1 MFSSLLKNF
10 GIIPK
15 YSTRIIMAVLPSEAI
30 NIICKNIQ
38 KNCYEIV
45 PIENAISR
53 VCSQNIYANQS
64 LPKFN
69 NSAMDG
75 YAIIYENKDEA
86 LTVIDTI
93 FAGDD
98 NDLKLNTNSCV
109 KIMTGARVPSN
120 ATAVIP
126 KEDVEFIN
134 ETTIKVPSTIK
145 ENQHIRFI
153 GEDIKEEDLLIKE
166 NSEINFSHVTL
177 LASQG
182 ISHLKV
188 HKKPKVVV
196 FASGEELKL
205 HYEKAE
211 DYQIYNSNTPTFI
224 ARCKELGCDVNFIG
238 QAHDSIES
246 IKESIQNSLDADLI
260 ITSGGVSVGD
270 ADFTKAAFNELAFE
284 TLFDGIVIK
293 PGKPT
298 VFGKIDNTFI
308 LNLPGNPLASALIFE
323 MFGTIIVQ
331 NLLGDSA
338 IYHNVITTKIAEDFS
353 NKKGRVTIVPGFFNG
368 ENFMPSAKR
377 SPGMVSTLS
386 HCNSMI
392 VLDENVQTL
401 TINSE
406 VKVLPISWKFFEKE
420 NKDYLTYE

>member
-1 MFSSLLKNF
+1 
-10 GIIPK
+10 
-15 YSTRIIMAVLPSEAI
+15 MAVLPNEAI
-30 NIICKNIQ
+30 DIICNNIQ
-38 KNCYEIV
+38 KKCYEIV
-45 PIENAISR
+45 PIENAIFR
-53 VCSQNIYANQS
+53 VCSEDIYANQS

-75 YAIIYENKDEA
+75 YAIIHEDKENEIN
-86 LTVIDTI
+86 VIDTI
-93 FAGDD
+93 FAGDN
-98 NDLKLNTNSCV
+98 NDVLLTNNTCV
-109 KIMTGARVPSN
+109 KIMTGARIPDN

-126 KEDVEFIN
+126 KEDVELIN
-134 ETTIKVPSTIK
+134 ETTIKVPSKIRL
-145 ENQHIRFI
+145 NQHIRFI
-153 GEDIKEEDLLIKE
+153 GEDITKDELLITK
-166 NSEINFSHVTL
+166 NCEINFSQVTL

-182 ISHLKV
+182 ISHIKV

-270 ADFTKAAFNELAFE
+270 ADFTKAAFNELDFQ
-284 TLFDGIVIK
+284 TLFDGIIIK

-323 MFGTIIVQ
+323 MFGKIILQ
-331 NLLGDSA
+331 NLLGA
-338 IYHNVITTKIAEDFS
+338 NEIYHGFITTKIAEDLG
-353 NKKGRVTIVPGFFNG
+353 NKKGRETIVPGFFNG
-368 ENFMPSAKR
+368 ENFKPCDKR

-386 HCNSMI
+386 HCNAMI
-392 VLDENVQTL
+392 VLDEGVEKL
-401 TINSE
+401 TAQQE
-406 VKVLPISWKFFEKE
+406 VKILPISWKFFEKQK
-420 NKDYLTYE
+420 KDYLTYE